1 MDSGKFFRTAG
12 TIFFTGVVQAIIICI
27 FLGVPFPQLNAS
39 HDVEALQFQQ
49 LPEQKRTQ
57 PIQALESQ
65 PIPEPV
71 AQAPVAPIVHEPT
84 KPKPR
89 IQKRH
94 QEQVAKTEKPESKSV
109 EPQQPKVLVL
119 SFDKGSSAQPKEQAK
134 QEIKKQEEQPTM
146 TAEEIQ
152 RQEAKE
158 EQPKLVPVSDK
169 LAGVTADDSQTE
181 ATAAV
186 NQNPTDQD
194 SAEAMDSMEKS
205 GSN

>member
-12 TIFFTGVVQAIIICI
+12 TILFTGIIQAIVISI
-27 FLGVPFPQLNAS
+27 FMGVQLPQFTS
-39 HDVEALQFQQ
+39 SRDVESLQFQQ
-49 LPEQKRTQ
+49 LPEQKRMQ

-65 PIPEPV
+65 PIPEP
-71 AQAPVAPIVHEPT
+71 APVAPVAHEPA
-84 KPKPR
+84 KPKPHTS
-89 IQKRH
+89 KRH
-94 QEQVAKTEKPESKSV
+94 QEPVAKTESKPV
-109 EPQQPKVLVL
+109 ETQQPKVLVVN
-119 SFDKGSSAQPKEQAK
+119 FDKQSNQEPKVEV
-134 QEIKKQEEQPTM
+134 KKQEEKSTM

-181 ATAAV
+181 ATADL

-194 SAEAMDSMEKS
+194 SAAAMDSMEKS
-205 GSN
+205 GAN